1 MDIHSL
7 YERICNMLPITWLDG
22 EVLSFQKKLSSQL
35 DQYWGLIKEIDIKDR
50 PAEWDD
56 IKITIKSLNK
66 KIVEIINDEYKGY
79 HSTAFMS
86 LRTLLEDNRPNTNLH
101 IKDSLIFYDLPEMTK
116 TYRIRMFDFDKRKGV
131 TFKDMFHIPFDK
143 RGIVKTERF
152 SMPGYPCLYLGKS
165 AYGCWEEIG
174 QPSVDN
180 CMVSC
185 LENQETVKLI
195 DLRIP
200 TEAAF
205 RDRLKDYLIILPI
218 IISCMVQ
225 VKNRTDVF
233 KAEYLIPQLIIE
245 WLIYHNKSEHD
256 KILGVTYTSSAK
268 NNSFGFPPYVFDNY
282 AIPAV
287 MGKKNSK
294 YSSTLCRIF
303 RITNPTCDE
312 FESIVRGPYARIA
325 YSDPDPQEAAYKNS
339 LFGALESALSERE
352 RFPFNHI
359 I

>member
-86 LRTLLEDNRPNTNLH
+86 LRTLLEDNRPNTYLH

-165 AYGCWEEIG
+165 A
-174 QPSVDN
+174 V
-180 CMVSC
+180 
-185 LENQETVKLI
+185 L
-195 DLRIP
+195 
-200 TEAAF
+200 
-205 RDRLKDYLIILPI
+205 
-218 IISCMVQ
+218 
-225 VKNRTDVF
+225 
-233 KAEYLIPQLIIE
+233 
-245 WLIYHNKSEHD
+245 
-256 KILGVTYTSSAK
+256 
-268 NNSFGFPPYVFDNY
+268 
-282 AIPAV
+282 
-287 MGKKNSK
+287 
-294 YSSTLCRIF
+294 
-303 RITNPTCDE
+303 
-312 FESIVRGPYARIA
+312 
-325 YSDPDPQEAAYKNS
+325 
-339 LFGALESALSERE
+339 
-352 RFPFNHI
+352 
-359 I
+359 